1 MILNYSNAQ
10 LHEFLDGLLFGGAIA
25 FCLVCTLTG
34 SYAMFSSGPVLSS
47 ES

>member
-10 LHEFLDGLLFGGAIA
+10 EHEFLDGLLFGGAIA
-25 FCLVCTLTG
+25 FCLVCALTA
-34 SYAMFSSGPVLSS
+34 SYVIFSSGPVLSS